1 MISKI
6 KKFIIFLLDKKGLEI
21 VRKLSVEKNR
31 ISNQIYLLSNYYAAS
46 GTKNISKLL
55 GNTLMSES
63 QLLQDL
69 FVLDQFD
76 FKKLGYFIEFGA
88 ADGRALSNTY
98 ILEKEFAWTGIV
110 AEPSKGWHE
119 RLKINRNCIIDNR
132 CVWSSTGENLEFSE
146 VSINELS
153 TVTRFENSDGQNRK
167 KNKKYYVESISLNDL
182 LEEYKAP
189 KKIDYLS
196 IDTEGSEL
204 EILQS
209 FDFSKYEITVI
220 TVEHNYTDQREK
232 IYTFLESKGYQRVFK
247 ELSKFD
253 DWYILDIKN

>member
-1 MISKI
+1 MISKV
-6 KKFIIFLLDKKGLEI
+6 KKVIIFLLDKKGLEI

-55 GNTLMSES
+55 DNTLMSES
-63 QLLQDL
+63 QMLQDL

-76 FKKLGYFIEFGA
+76 FKREGYFIEFGA

-110 AEPSKGWHE
+110 AEPSKGWHKKLAE
-119 RLKINRNCIIDNR
+119 NRNCNIDKR
-132 CVWSSTGENLEFSE
+132 CVWSNSGEQLEFSE
-146 VSINELS
+146 VSANELS
-153 TVTRFENSDGQNRK
+153 TITKFKESDNHNRK
-167 KNKKYYVESISLNDL
+167 SYKNYFVESISLNDL
-182 LEEYKAP
+182 LKYHNAP
-189 KKIDYLS
+189 NKIDYLS

-209 FDFSKYEITVI
+209 FDFSRYQIEII
-220 TVEHNYTDQREK
+220 TVEHNYTNQREK
-232 IYTFLESKGYQRVFK
+232 IYTFLESKGYKRVFK
-247 ELSKFD
+247 ELSQFD
-253 DWYILDIKN
+253 DWYILDKKD